1 MAALFGGRRRWRSS
15 QCFHVW
21 SRQLTGKYDYDL
33 VVVGG
38 GSGGLACSKEGT
50 KWGLGGTCVNVG
62 CIPKKL
68 MHQAALLGTAVKDA
82 KKYGWQI
89 SGPVCHDWAT
99 MAEAVQNHVRSLNWG
114 HRVQLQDKKVKY
126 LNLKGSLMD
135 EHTVKGLTKA
145 GKETILTA
153 KNIVIATG
161 GRPKYP
167 TNIQGAIEHGITS
180 DDIFWLKKSPG
191 KTELRGKRKHQK
203 TLKVMNLSLGNT
215 PELQGSTVKLT
226 CGWSQLYPLFTRV
239 FVNGATDVALECAG
253 FLTGI
258 GLDTTVMARS
268 IALRG
273 FDQQMAGLVTDYME
287 EYGTKFA
294 WKCVPKR
301 VDKLSSGALQ
311 VTWTDTRTGNE
322 HKDTYDTVL
331 WAVDVAL
338 ECAGF
343 LTGIGLDT
351 TVMARSIALRGF
363 DQQMAGLV
371 TDYMEEYG
379 TKFAWKC
386 VPKRVDKLSSGALQ
400 VTWTDTRTGNEHKD
414 TYDTVL
420 WAVAK
425 LKIGEDVDYQWNRGR
440 APETKALGL
449 DRLGVQLNKET
460 GKIVV
465 GTDESTSVPN
475 IYAFG
480 DIGEGRP
487 ELTPTAIKAGKLLA
501 RRLAGHS
508 TELMNYDNV
517 PTTVFTP
524 LEYGCVGLSE
534 EEAEKRLGKDGIEV
548 YHAFYKPLEFTVAE
562 RDASQCYLKVVC
574 ERGGDMKILGLHF
587 TGPNAGEVTQ
597 GFALGFQCGA
607 TYSHLSQTVGIHP
620 TSAEEMTKV
629 NITKR
634 SGLDATVT
642 GC

>member
-1 MAALFGGRRRWRSS
+1 MRT
-15 QCFHVW
+15 QCLRV
-21 SRQLTGKYDYDL
+21 LTRNLTAKYDYDL
-33 VVVGG
+33 VVIGG
-38 GSGGLACSKEGT
+38 GSGGLACSKEAAQLGQKVAVLDYVEPSAKGT

-68 MHQAALLGTAVKDA
+68 MHQAALLGTAVRDA

-89 SGPVCHDWAT
+89 SGTVCHDWPT
-99 MAEAVQNHVRSLNWG
+99 MADAVQNHVRSLNWG

-126 LNLKGSLMD
+126 LNVKGSLLD

-145 GKETILTA
+145 GKETVLTA

-167 TNIQGAIEHGITS
+167 TNIPGAMEHGITS

-191 KTELRGKRKHQK
+191 KTL
-203 TLKVMNLSLGNT
+203 V
-215 PELQGSTVKLT
+215 V
-226 CGWSQLYPLFTRV
+226 
-239 FVNGATDVALECAG
+239 GASYVALECAG

-258 GLDTTVMARS
+258 GLDTTVMVRS

-287 EYGTKFA
+287 AYGTKFA

-311 VTWTDTRTGNE
+311 VTWTNTQTGTE
-322 HKDTYDTVL
+322 QKDTYDSLL
-331 WAVDVAL
+331 WAV
-338 ECAGF
+338 
-343 LTGIGLDT
+343 
-351 TVMARSIALRGF
+351 
-363 DQQMAGLV
+363 
-371 TDYMEEYG
+371 
-379 TKFAWKC
+379 
-386 VPKRVDKLSSGALQ
+386 
-400 VTWTDTRTGNEHKD
+400 
-414 TYDTVL
+414 
-420 WAVAK
+420 
-425 LKIGEDVDYQWNRGR
+425 GR

-449 DRLGVQLNKET
+449 DKLGVQLNKET
-460 GKIVV
+460 GKLIV
-465 GTDESTSVPN
+465 GADESTSVPN

-480 DIGEGRP
+480 DISEGRP

-501 RRLAGHS
+501 RRLAGQS
-508 TELMNYDNV
+508 TELMDYDNV
-517 PTTVFTP
+517 ATTVFTP

-534 EEAEKRLGKDGIEV
+534 EEAEKRHGKDGIEI

-562 RDASQCYLKVVC
+562 RDASQCYIKVVC
-574 ERGGDMKILGLHF
+574 ERGGHQKILGLHF

-597 GFALGFQCGA
+597 GFAMGFQCGA
-607 TYSHLSQTVGIHP
+607 TYSHLLQTVGIHP
-620 TSAEEMTKV
+620 TCAEEVVKV
-629 NITKR
+629 SITKR

>member
-1 MAALFGGRRRWRSS
+1 HNNNMAALCRGKHRWKRTN
-15 QCFHVW
+15 CLHVLT
-21 SRQLTGKYDYDL
+21 RNLTGNYDYDL
-33 VVVGG
+33 VVIGG
-38 GSGGLACSKEGT
+38 GSGGLACSKEAAQLGQKVAVLDYVEPSVKGT

-82 KKYGWQI
+82 QKYGWQI
-89 SGPVCHDWAT
+89 SGPICHDWAT
-99 MAEAVQNHVRSLNWG
+99 MAEAIQNHVRSLNWG

-126 LNLKGSLMD
+126 LNIKGSLVD
-135 EHTVKGLTKA
+135 EHTVKGQTKA

-161 GRPKYP
+161 GRPNYP
-167 TNIQGAIEHGITS
+167 TQIPGAMEHG
-180 DDIFWLKKSPG
+180 
-191 KTELRGKRKHQK
+191 
-203 TLKVMNLSLGNT
+203 
-215 PELQGSTVKLT
+215 LT
-226 CGWSQLYPLFTRV
+226 
-239 FVNGATDVALECAG
+239 NVALECAG
-253 FLTGI
+253 FLTGV
-258 GLDTTVMARS
+258 GLDTTVMVRS

-273 FDQQMAGLVTDYME
+273 FDQQMAGLVTDYMDA
-287 EYGTKFA
+287 YGTKFA
-294 WKCVPKR
+294 WKCVPKS

-311 VTWTDTRTGNE
+311 VTWTDTHTGNE
-322 HKDTYDTVL
+322 HKDTYDSVL
-331 WAVDVAL
+331 WAV
-338 ECAGF
+338 
-343 LTGIGLDT
+343 
-351 TVMARSIALRGF
+351 
-363 DQQMAGLV
+363 
-371 TDYMEEYG
+371 
-379 TKFAWKC
+379 
-386 VPKRVDKLSSGALQ
+386 
-400 VTWTDTRTGNEHKD
+400 
-414 TYDTVL
+414 
-420 WAVAK
+420 
-425 LKIGEDVDYQWNRGR
+425 GR

-449 DRLGVQLNKET
+449 DKLGVQLKRET
-460 GKIVV
+460 GKIIL
-465 GTDESTSVPN
+465 GSDESTSVPN

-534 EEAEKRLGKDGIEV
+534 EEAEKRHGKDGIEV

-574 ERGGDMKILGLHF
+574 ERAGEQKILGLHF

-597 GFALGFQCGA
+597 GFAMGFQCGA
-607 TYSHLSQTVGIHP
+607 TYSHLLQTVGIHP
-620 TSAEEMTKV
+620 TCAEELTKV
-629 NITKR
+629 SITKR